1 MVHADKNTEHGENF
15 SIAGGSANLYKCVGN
30 NKFWCFLRNV
40 QTDLLQDS
48 DIPLLGRYTKDALP
62 SHKDTYSTVFI
73 TALFVIARSWKK
85 LDVPPLKKNG

>member
-1 MVHADKNTEHGENF
+1 
-15 SIAGGSANLYKCVGN
+15 
-30 NKFWCFLRNV
+30 V

-62 SHKDTYSTVFI
+62 SHKDTCSTVFI

-85 LDVPPLKKNG
+85 TRCPSTEKKMDKENMLYLHSGILVSYFKKNKDIMNSQENE